1 MLLHLPG
8 TAGAIAVALGRA
20 RLYGSTFLP
29 ITNSLLLFSSQYPD
43 LRRGALGLAG
53 FRPEGF
59 FTPALRPDVFVLHFR
74 GIAIVLTAYC

>member
-29 ITNSLLLFSSQYPD
+29 ITNSLLASRLRVSDNFLSSFLHLNILICD
-43 LRRGALGLAG
+43 
-53 FRPEGF
+53 E
-59 FTPALRPDVFVLHFR
+59 VL
-74 GIAIVLTAYC
+74 